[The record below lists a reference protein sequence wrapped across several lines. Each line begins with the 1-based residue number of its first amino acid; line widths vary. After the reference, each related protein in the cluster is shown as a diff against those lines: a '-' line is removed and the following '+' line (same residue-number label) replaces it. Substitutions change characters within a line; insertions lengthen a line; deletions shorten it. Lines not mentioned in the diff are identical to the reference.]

1 VRKPGQAFLY
11 LLPTLLFMV
20 AFTYVP
26 MIYSAVQGWPR
37 IMEVLQG
44 RDVMNSLRVTLIY
57 LAIVVPGSVLLG
69 LVSAM
74 AVRGKSRIQLLAR
87 AVLFHPVI
95 LPMVAFAAIWLYL
108 MNPTS
113 GPFTEL
119 LVTLTNRNVQLLGDP
134 NLTLYSVALVGVL
147 KDFGLYMLFFL
158 AGLQSIP
165 NELLEAAA
173 IDGANRLTRFLR
185 VTLPLLS
192 PTTFYV
198 SVIAL
203 LWTLRNVDH
212 IYVLTPRGGVYGET
226 ELWLFRIYQVAFE
239 YYDLARA
246 SALSIFLFVA
256 LILVALIAIPRIEK
270 GIYYAEPS

>member
-11 LLPTLLFMV
+11 LLPTLLFLV

-26 MIYSAVQGWPR
+26 MLYSVVQGGPR
-37 IMEVLQG
+37 IAEVIQG
-44 RDVMNSLRVTLIY
+44 RDVGNSLRATLIY
-57 LAIVVPGSVLLG
+57 LALVVPGSVVLG

-74 AVRGKSRIQLLAR
+74 AVRGKSRVQLVAR
-87 AVLFHPVI
+87 AILFHPVI

-119 LVTLTNRNVQLLGDP
+119 LVSLTNRNVQLLGDP
-134 NLTLYSVALVGVL
+134 SLTLYSVALVGVL

-165 NELLEAAA
+165 NELLEAAS
-173 IDGANRLTRFLR
+173 IDGANWFTRFMR
-185 VTLPLLS
+185 VTLPLLA

-212 IYVLTPRGGVYGET
+212 IYVLTPRGGVFGET

-256 LILVALIAIPRIEK
+256 LIVVALIAIPRIEK
-270 GIYYAEPS
+270 GIYYADPN

>member
-1 VRKPGQAFLY
+1 MRKPGQAFLY
-11 LLPTLLFMV
+11 LLPTLLFLV
-20 AFTYVP
+20 VFTYVP
-26 MIYSAVQGWPR
+26 IVYSFVQGWSS
-37 IMEVLQG
+37 IGDVTQG
-44 RDVMNSLRVTLIY
+44 REMGTSLRATLYY
-57 LAIVVPGSVLLG
+57 LALVVPGSVILG
-69 LVSAM
+69 LASAM
-74 AVRGKSRIQLLAR
+74 AVRGTSRIQLIAR
-87 AVLFHPVI
+87 AILFHPVI

-113 GPFTEL
+113 GPFTQL
-119 LVTLTNRNVQLLGDP
+119 LVSITNQNVQLLGDP
-134 NLTLYSVALVGVL
+134 SFTLYSVALVGVL

-173 IDGANRLTRFLR
+173 IDGANRFTRFWR
-185 VTLPLLS
+185 ITLPLLS

-226 ELWLFRIYQVAFE
+226 TLWLFHIYQVAFE
-239 YYDLARA
+239 YYDFARA
-246 SALSIFLFVA
+246 SALSIFLFVT
-256 LILVALIAIPRIEK
+256 LIFVALIAIPRIEK
-270 GIYYAEPS
+270 GIYYADR